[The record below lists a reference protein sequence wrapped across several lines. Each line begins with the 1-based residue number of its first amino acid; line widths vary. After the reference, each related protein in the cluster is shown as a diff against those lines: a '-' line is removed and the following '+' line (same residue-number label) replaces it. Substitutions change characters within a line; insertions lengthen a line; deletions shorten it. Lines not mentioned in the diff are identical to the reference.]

1 MTLNKISVIGAGVMG
16 EALISALI
24 KSGQSPAQI
33 EIIEKRADRVTELIG
48 KYGITGGQVLS
59 ESKAV
64 LLVVKPQDL
73 EALLADING
82 TISADTLVISFVAGK
97 RIDTIL
103 AGIGGNNPV
112 VRVMPNTP
120 TLVGKGAAGYS
131 FGNGVSDEQ
140 KRFVIDLLSASGIA
154 VEVNEELQDA
164 VTATSGSGPAYLF
177 AFVEAMING
186 AKSLGLSEEV
196 ATKLIVQTMIGAAE
210 LLQSSGKSPATLREN
225 VTSPNGTTFAALQ
238 SLSASDLNKI
248 VEQAMKA
255 ARDRS
260 IELN

>member
-1 MTLNKISVIGAGVMG
+1 MG

-82 TISADTLVISFVAGK
+82 KISADTLVISFVAGK

-131 FGNGVSDEQ
+131 FGN
-140 KRFVIDLLSASGIA
+140 
-154 VEVNEELQDA
+154 
-164 VTATSGSGPAYLF
+164 
-177 AFVEAMING
+177 
-186 AKSLGLSEEV
+186 
-196 ATKLIVQTMIGAAE
+196 
-210 LLQSSGKSPATLREN
+210 
-225 VTSPNGTTFAALQ
+225 
-238 SLSASDLNKI
+238 
-248 VEQAMKA
+248 
-255 ARDRS
+255 
-260 IELN
+260 